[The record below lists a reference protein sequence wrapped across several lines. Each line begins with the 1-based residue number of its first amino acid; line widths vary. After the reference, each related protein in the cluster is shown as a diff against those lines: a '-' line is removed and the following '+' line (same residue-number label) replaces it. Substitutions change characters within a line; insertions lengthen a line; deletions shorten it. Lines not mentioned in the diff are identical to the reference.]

1 MVFPHA
7 TAAFTPSF
15 PSAKHNLS
23 TPDDRDDL
31 TRSDAADNGAAAA
44 LCCFFINGIP
54 DPGLLPRLL
63 QLVAKRGLMPS
74 ALHAVQVMGEDSE
87 PAIVVDLHPDG
98 LPVMT
103 GELIAETMRQIPGV
117 TGVSFAASRR

>member
-1 MVFPHA
+1 MVSPHA
-7 TAAFTPSF
+7 TAALTPSF
-15 PSAKHNLS
+15 CTAQHNLS

-31 TRSDAADNGAAAA
+31 TRSESPDNGAAAA
-44 LCCFFINGIP
+44 LCCFSINGIP

-74 ALHAVQVMGEDSE
+74 ALHAVQAMGEDGE
-87 PAIVVDLHPDG
+87 PALVVDLHLDG

-103 GELIAETMRQIPGV
+103 GELMAESMRQIPGV